1 MHPFQGSHPL
11 LPCVMGPCREHEK
24 VAGFHQLLEGI
35 GFLVKLAKTL
45 P

>member
-1 MHPFQGSHPL
+1 
-11 LPCVMGPCREHEK
+11 MGPCREHEK
-24 VAGFHQLLEGI
+24 VAGFSPTLEESGI